1 MSEEKE
7 ATFRLQILP
16 TLNDQFHRLQL
27 SLDSTSPLDQLYI
40 VEHNEVREHVV
51 TMDVLVICK
60 KGDEWV
66 LIYFTR
72 CVWNMN
78 LSQIPICLEYFM
90 WFSFLVFLF
99 RAGRLEEVHATL
111 VKKAWLWEKKK
122 V

>member
-1 MSEEKE
+1 
-7 ATFRLQILP
+7 
-16 TLNDQFHRLQL
+16 
-27 SLDSTSPLDQLYI
+27 
-40 VEHNEVREHVV
+40 
-51 TMDVLVICK
+51 MDVLVICK

-111 VKKAWLWEKKK
+111 VKNMVVISSVKNTNKRYQQQQHLHHPT
-122 V
+122 

>member
-1 MSEEKE
+1 MTSS
-7 ATFRLQILP
+7 I
-16 TLNDQFHRLQL
+16 DC

-66 LIYFTR
+66 LIYFTS

-111 VKKAWLWEKKK
+111 VKNMVVKNTNKRYQHLHHPP
-122 V
+122 